1 MPKCKNDRS
10 EKYTGKEKSPQGRG
24 YCASG
29 EKLGK
34 IKHGKDKKLWE
45 VVKKWEKVKKK
56 PSSSSLSSSS
66 SSSSYKSSI
75 SSLKSSSSSSLRKK
89 TKKKKNK
96 KKNKKKKTKNSTK
109 KSKATKEQISKY
121 VKKIYDIIKKNS
133 KYWWTQL
140 SNNNK
145 IVVIYKND
153 KAEWESTRVH
163 KDLDDSNIKFILWLK
178 HKDIG
183 LDDFVRYVLNKVT
196 IKHIEALVTRE
207 NPLEYILENNNIFL
221 KKNPLGFSLTP
232 SAIYHKSVFKEYKF
246 DTFLKSYQD
255 TYMTNNICLKYKSLY
270 INKTIAIWKFDENS
284 YSQKRKIINNIEIY
298 LNFVIAAYKGKL
310 IKYYGVNYILRWV
323 FFYPFKFLNF
333 LYKNFGE

>member
-56 PSSSSLSSSS
+56 SSVSSSSS

-89 TKKKKNK
+89 TKKKKKK
-96 KKNKKKKTKNSTK
+96 KKNKKKKNKTK

-140 SNNNK
+140 SSNNK
-145 IVVIYKND
+145 IVVVYKND
-153 KAEWESTRVH
+153 KAEWESTKIH

-196 IKHIEALVTRE
+196 IKHIEALVTRD

-221 KKNPLGFSLTP
+221 KKNKLYTKKDYVPNYSSRTKMNESKIYKKLKKSTVLKNKMKEKGWFS
-232 SAIYHKSVFKEYKF
+232 
-246 DTFLKSYQD
+246 FL
-255 TYMTNNICLKYKSLY
+255 
-270 INKTIAIWKFDENS
+270 F
-284 YSQKRKIINNIEIY
+284 
-298 LNFVIAAYKGKL
+298 
-310 IKYYGVNYILRWV
+310 
-323 FFYPFKFLNF
+323 
-333 LYKNFGE
+333 